1 MDPRLPSTYRISRQP
16 VMAWGLNGT
25 ELMIVIATGFA
36 VTILGSLIAGPVF
49 GKLHFGLLAGSLL
62 GGGASLASKALIVV
76 HKRQKPDGYYQQLL
90 KRWQRNTLGAGPG
103 IGYQGGW
110 DVLRRGEDR

>member
-36 VTILGSLIAGPVF
+36 VTIIGSLIAGPAF

-76 HKRQKPDGYYQQLL
+76 HKRQKPDGYCQQLL
-90 KRWQRNTLGAGPG
+90 YRWQRDLTGEGELISHDGVWDHLRHGP
-103 IGYQGGW
+103 
-110 DVLRRGEDR
+110 